1 MEIAPITINTQQE
14 TESLTIQQD
23 EKKYILNII
32 KEMDYIILNI
42 LDKDIF
48 PNIKYIKKINFKEIK
63 ELHKIFCMFN
73 SCNEFLDFIKSAYEN
88 KKINIKKE
96 NQKLILNISVEYLFK
111 NQIIEIPLLE
121 QKINLEDFSKEI
133 CHELLLMKERIK
145 KLEENIVNIVENKDK
160 QNKEIIDL
168 KEDNKKLKNEINEI
182 LVLKEELKSI
192 IEKQNNEN
200 KNLKEEIKNLRQN
213 YYELVKQNKNKE
225 LNENKL
231 QNLEKK
237 EIKNKINV
245 NSVIMKNEEFDMI
258 KNAIESRLN
267 KKVKEVKKLYQATV
281 DGGEITNFHSK
292 CDNIP
297 NTLTIIQSEGNRRF
311 GGFTSESWV
320 TELIY
325 KDDKNAFLFSLDK
338 RKIYLCKNE
347 RDAIFC
353 DEEFGPTFGNNKNL
367 NCTIAITGNP
377 IKNKNLHTYESDS
390 STYDFNGDINA
401 LSEDGKRNRIYA
413 KEYEVVQIIF

>member
-1 MEIAPITINTQQE
+1 
-14 TESLTIQQD
+14 
-23 EKKYILNII
+23 
-32 KEMDYIILNI
+32 
-42 LDKDIF
+42 
-48 PNIKYIKKINFKEIK
+48 
-63 ELHKIFCMFN
+63 
-73 SCNEFLDFIKSAYEN
+73 
-88 KKINIKKE
+88 
-96 NQKLILNISVEYLFK
+96 
-111 NQIIEIPLLE
+111 
-121 QKINLEDFSKEI
+121 
-133 CHELLLMKERIK
+133 MKEKIK

-160 QNKEIIDL
+160 QNKEIIGL

-200 KNLKEEIKNLRQN
+200 KNLKEKIKNLRQN
-213 YYELVKQNKNKE
+213 YEEFIKQNKNKE

-281 DGGEITNFHSK
+281 DGGEIANFHSK

-338 RKIYLCKNE
+338 RKIYLCKNGKFS
-347 RDAIFC
+347 IFC
-353 DEEFGPTFGNNKNL
+353 ADDFGPSFGTNQSFF
-367 NCTIAITGNP
+367 CTIGITGNP
-377 IKNKNLHTYESDS
+377 IKNKNLYTYESDS
-390 STYDFNGDINA
+390 STYDFNGDGNA
-401 LSEDGKRNRIYA
+401 LSEDGKGNKIYA
-413 KEYEVVQIIF
+413 KEYEVFQIIS

>member
-1 MEIAPITINTQQE
+1 MEIAPITLNTQQE

-88 KKINIKKE
+88 KKISIKKE

-200 KNLKEEIKNLRQN
+200 KSLKEEIKYLRQN
-213 YYELVKQNKNKE
+213 YEEFVKQNKNKE
-225 LNENKL
+225 L

-281 DGGEITNFHSK
+281 DGGETNNFHSK

-320 TELIY
+320 TELRY
-325 KDDKNAFLFSLDK
+325 KDDQNAFLFSLDK
-338 RKIYLCKNE
+338 RKIYSYKK
-347 RDAIFC
+347 DTFSIFC
-353 DEEFGPTFGNNKNL
+353 ADDFGPSFGANNSFF
-367 NCTIAITGNP
+367 CTIGIIGNP
-377 IKNKNLHTYESDS
+377 IKNKSLYTYESDS
-390 STYDFNGDINA
+390 STYDFNGDVNA
-401 LSEDGKRNRIYA
+401 LSEDGKGNNIYA
-413 KEYEVVQIIF
+413 KEYEVFQIIFS

>member
-1 MEIAPITINTQQE
+1 MEIAPITLNTQQE

-133 CHELLLMKERIK
+133 CHELVLMKEKIK

-213 YYELVKQNKNKE
+213 YEEFVKQNKNKE

-267 KKVKEVKKLYQATV
+267 KKVKEVKKLYQATI

-311 GGFTSESWV
+311 GGFTSNIWGAKI
-320 TELIY
+320 LY
-325 KDDKNAFLFSLDK
+325 QDDKNAFLFSLDK
-338 RKIYLCKNE
+338 KKIYSYKEDNY
-347 RDAIFC
+347 AIFSS
-353 DEEFGPTFGNNKNL
+353 ELFGPCFGHNINN
-367 NCTIAITGNP
+367 NCTIEIVGNP
-377 IKNKNLHTYESDS
+377 IKENHLKTCESDS
-390 STYDFNGDINA
+390 NSYDFNGDRNA
-401 LSEDGKRNRIYA
+401 LSEDGKGNGILA
-413 KEYEVVQIIF
+413 KEYEVFQIMF